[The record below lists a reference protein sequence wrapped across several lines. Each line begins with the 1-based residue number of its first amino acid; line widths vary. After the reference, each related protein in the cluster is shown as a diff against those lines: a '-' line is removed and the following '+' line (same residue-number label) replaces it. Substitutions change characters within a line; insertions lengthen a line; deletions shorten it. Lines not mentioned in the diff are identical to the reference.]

1 MCHYITVGFCS
12 SELLM
17 LLQCFSDPVWVVRS
31 AEHTPTACPLL
42 CKGLSNQHMLGLIAG
57 RSLTAGNR
65 HKHGRVRNTSFYCR
79 DFYVRGQ
86 FLCVVIVSLI
96 VSGLLISVFVSE
108 RQEMFFI
115 CLTSIGSNLDYF
127 ASVVV
132 TKVTALSSCIMK
144 TCCLFTGG
152 VIAYIS
158 SGSTSNPE
166 SCRSSSPNNSYMST
180 SPALSRPALP
190 SRAIGMVVD
199 ISPPTK
205 SSQQRGQGVEKPGR
219 SSASSKT
226 CVTSKHNFVTI
237 KTSP

>member
-1 MCHYITVGFCS
+1 
-12 SELLM
+12 M

-79 DFYVRGQ
+79 DFHVRGQ
-86 FLCVVIVSLI
+86 FLYVFIVSFRAAYFGVCLRATRN
-96 VSGLLISVFVSE
+96 VLGQLSGYLA
-108 RQEMFFI
+108 
-115 CLTSIGSNLDYF
+115 T
-127 ASVVV
+127 VVV

-158 SGSTSNPE
+158 SGSTSTPE

-205 SSQQRGQGVEKPGR
+205 SSQQRSQGVEKPGR

-226 CVTSKHNFVTI
+226 CVTSKHNFVMI
-237 KTSP
+237 NMSP